1 MRTLLRRRRPPA
13 ADEVVDDATHRHDR
27 PIDRWQASRETP
39 YRDSICNAPLT
50 NLYFTVDGQVA
61 PCWLHFTPKTPR
73 WSPDTSIADIWH
85 GRLFT
90 DLRAAHRAHRFPKA
104 CGVCEH
110 NVETGNL
117 PLAAAY
123 DNDHPIGEWPTML
136 ELELSNLCNLECIMC
151 SGQLSSKIR
160 RNRDHLPPLQSP
172 YDDTFV
178 DQVAE
183 LLPHLRELRF
193 NGGEP
198 LMQPIVHDIAD
209 RVAEIRPDL
218 KVTIATNGTIINDR
232 ARRMMERCNV
242 HVNISIDSLIPERY
256 AEIRV
261 HGDLA
266 QVLANFEEYRRY
278 CHDGGRNLAV
288 MVNPMRFN
296 WDEMADFVWF
306 ASEHQVFLWFNTIRY
321 PEHLA
326 LHNLTAAE
334 LAHIHDT
341 LAAKALPEPAEG
353 PEGDACRG
361 NREVFERFVHTQLA
375 TWRDEAAARGETG
388 RGVPVRISPPP
399 CPKPPGGS

>member
-1 MRTLLRRRRPPA
+1 MPGGAKSASRAAALPWRRRLWAYQRN
-13 ADEVVDDATHRHDR
+13 RG
-27 PIDRWQASRETP
+27 TP
-39 YRDSICNAPLT
+39 YRESVCNAPLT

-61 PCWLHFTPKTPR
+61 PCWLHFTPETPR
-73 WSPDTSIADIWH
+73 WSPETSIADIWH
-85 GRLFT
+85 GPLFT
-90 DLRAAHRAHRFPKA
+90 ALRAAHREHRFPEA

-136 ELELSNLCNLECIMC
+136 ELELSNLCNLECVMC

-160 RNRDHLPPLQSP
+160 RNRDHLPPLVSP

-198 LMQPIVHDIAD
+198 LMQPIVHKIAD
-209 RVAEIRPDL
+209 RAAEVRPDL
-218 KVTIATNGTIINDR
+218 KITIATNGTIINDK

-256 AEIRV
+256 AAIRV
-261 HGDLA
+261 DGDLDE
-266 QVLANFEEYRRY
+266 VLANFEEYRGY
-278 CHDGGRNLAV
+278 CQAGGRNLAV
-288 MVNPMRFN
+288 MVNPMRVN

-306 ASEHQVFLWFNTIRY
+306 ASERDVFLWFNTIRY

-326 LHNLTAAE
+326 LHNLTAEE
-334 LAHIHDT
+334 LAHVHDT
-341 LAAKALPEPAEG
+341 LAAAPLPTPADG
-353 PEGDACRG
+353 PAGDACRG
-361 NREVFERFVHTQLA
+361 NREVFERFVHTQVA
-375 TWRDEAAARGETG
+375 TWRDEAAARGDTG
-388 RGVPVRISPPP
+388 AGVPVSISPPP
-399 CPKPPGGS
+399 RPTPPPAPT